1 MRSSDKHTK
10 IGEKLS
16 GFSKSEDGTAGIEF
30 AMILPIFLALF
41 FAVTEMIYFNM
52 GARRA
57 QQSVDFAAEFLSRDS
72 DNLASVSEIHVV
84 EDLWQIV
91 NPTAFVNSGG
101 DAYTNSRG
109 NYSRAFSSIDFVP
122 VDQNCEG
129 MDCDYEPEVQWSF
142 LASQGIS
149 LPKRRACDQAIVS
162 NTKIIN
168 EKELPEGSVGRSAI
182 IVADFVY
189 KHTPIY
195 GEITP
200 FFDTGLVSDKERHIT
215 AIRHA
220 RGGTA
225 IQTTGTSSHYQ
236 GCGN

>member
-1 MRSSDKHTK
+1 MTIKNNISLCQKAR
-10 IGEKLS
+10 

-30 AMILPIFLALF
+30 AMILPIFIAIF

-52 GARRA
+52 SARRA

-72 DNLASVSEIHVV
+72 DNSASVAEIHVV

-91 NPTAFVNSGG
+91 NPTAFMNSGG
-101 DAYTNSRG
+101 DAYANSRG
-109 NYSRAFSSIDFVP
+109 KYSRAFASIDFKP
-122 VDQNCEG
+122 VNSSCQGLN
-129 MDCDYEPEVQWSF
+129 CDYEPEVQWSF

-149 LPKRRACDQAIVS
+149 SPKRRACDQVIVP
-162 NTKIIN
+162 NTKKIN

-195 GEITP
+195 GKITP
-200 FFDTGLVSDKERHIT
+200 LFEIGLVSDEERHIT
-215 AIRHA
+215 AIRHT
-220 RGGTA
+220 RGG
-225 IQTTGTSSHYQ
+225 IPVQTTGKSGHYK
-236 GCGN
+236 GC